1 MYFGLSPIA
10 GTILAI
16 FLIVYLIG
24 LGIKSAGKSFTSTD
38 YSNTPSFKEIRKEL
52 GPMTWQERI
61 VGIIIIVLF
70 VCFVIWLA
78 LIT

>member
-24 LGIKSAGKSFTSTD
+24 LGIKSAGKS
-38 YSNTPSFKEIRKEL
+38 L
-52 GPMTWQERI
+52 HQQ
-61 VGIIIIVLF
+61 IIVTHPL
-70 VCFVIWLA
+70 LKK
-78 LIT
+78 